1 MTKLIVDGKERAD
14 EWDHLAGDEVP
25 GGGSFTAGI
34 GLARSV
40 SGAGAAAAA
49 PGRGSF
55 TESIAAIAPE
65 DMRLHN
71 VRQGDVGF
79 TESIT
84 AIAPDG
90 SASGSRTPPG
100 LGFTVDLARWLA
112 QRHDLIA
119 HAEGNG
125 RRLGV
130 RLAPGDDPMR
140 LADDVGRFTL
150 IVIEIPSATDG
161 RFFSIAARLREHLRY
176 RHELRA
182 TGDVAPDQLSFMQRC
197 GIDAFEIGDHVDV
210 ERFIRRYRRF
220 YQTSGPLTT
229 RDNQIRLARRH
240 GPRAGSCVDDPG
252 APGDDRS
259 RPARRHARPGDA
271 PRRGSEFGVDT
282 PAGDRPSPAISA
294 KPENVP

>member
-1 MTKLIVDGKERAD
+1 MTRLIVDGKERAD
-14 EWDHLAGDEVP
+14 EWDHLAGDEAP

-34 GLARSV
+34 GLARTV

-49 PGRGSF
+49 PGRGRF
-55 TESIAAIAPE
+55 TESIAAIAP
-65 DMRLHN
+65 
-71 VRQGDVGF
+71 
-79 TESIT
+79 
-84 AIAPDG
+84 DG
-90 SASGSRTPPG
+90 SASGGRTPPG
-100 LGFTVDLARWLA
+100 RGFTVDLARWLA

-119 HAEGNG
+119 HAERTG
-125 RRLGV
+125 RPLGV

-197 GIDAFEIGDHVDV
+197 GINAFEIGDHVDV

-240 GPRAGSCVDDPG
+240 GPG
-252 APGDDRS
+252 
-259 RPARRHARPGDA
+259 PA
-271 PRRGSEFGVDT
+271 
-282 PAGDRPSPAISA
+282 
-294 KPENVP
+294 